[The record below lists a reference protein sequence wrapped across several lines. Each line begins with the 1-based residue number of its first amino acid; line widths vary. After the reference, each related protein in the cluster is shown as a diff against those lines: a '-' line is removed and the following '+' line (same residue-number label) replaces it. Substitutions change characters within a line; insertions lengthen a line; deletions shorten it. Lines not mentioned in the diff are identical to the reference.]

1 MKLKKYSYN
10 VVKSTND
17 VSFRKIRSNSSQ
29 GAIIS
34 NNQTIGR
41 GRYGKKWISIKG
53 NLFMSIFYKIQ
64 HKTNL
69 KKITKENC
77 QIIKSSIS
85 KFLNM
90 KITIKA
96 PNDLLIKKKKFC
108 GILQETCFNDN
119 NKFLIIGIGVNIVG
133 SPKINNYPTTY
144 LNKYTKKRVDKM
156 VIFRSIKQ
164 MFEKNLKKKRLII

>member
-53 NLFMSIFYKIQ
+53 NLFMSIFYEIQ
-64 HKTNL
+64 NNTNL
-69 KKITKENC
+69 KNLTKIYE
-77 QIIKSSIS
+77 SI
-85 KFLNM
+85 
-90 KITIKA
+90 
-96 PNDLLIKKKKFC
+96 
-108 GILQETCFNDN
+108 
-119 NKFLIIGIGVNIVG
+119 
-133 SPKINNYPTTY
+133 
-144 LNKYTKKRVDKM
+144 
-156 VIFRSIKQ
+156 
-164 MFEKNLKKKRLII
+164 LKT

>member
-1 MKLKKYSYN
+1 MRLRKYSYN
-10 VVKSTND
+10 IVQSTND
-17 VSFRKIRSNSSQ
+17 VSIRKIKSKRTH

-34 NNQTIGR
+34 NNQTFGK
-41 GRYGKKWISIKG
+41 GRYGKKWISING

-64 HKTNL
+64 HRTNL
-69 KKITKENC
+69 KKITKKNC
-77 QIIKSSIS
+77 QIIKSAIN
-85 KFLNM
+85 KYLNM

-96 PNDLLIKKKKFC
+96 PNDLLIKKQKFC
-108 GILQETCFNDN
+108 GILQETCFNDD
-119 NKFLIIGIGVNIVG
+119 NKFLIVGIGVNIVG

-144 LNKYTKKRVDKM
+144 LNKYAKKGVDKM

>member
-77 QIIKSSIS
+77 QIVKSSIS

-96 PNDLLIKKKKFC
+96 PNDLLIKNQKFC
-108 GILQETCFNDN
+108 GILQETCFNEN
-119 NKFLIIGIGVNIVG
+119 SKFLIVGIGVNIVG

-144 LNKYTKKRVDKM
+144 LNKYTKKRVDKLL
-156 VIFRSIKQ
+156 VFRSIKQ
-164 MFEKNLKKKRLII
+164 MFEKNLKRRD